1 MNITHITKNTCTQK
15 WIFEPCT
22 AMEHQ
27 AIERFI
33 SSLKSQYEVDIEEI
47 NESFARAMSADSL

>member
-1 MNITHITKNTCTQK
+1 MNVMHVTKNAQQK

-27 AIERFI
+27 EMEKII
-33 SSLKSQYEVDIEEI
+33 LTLKTKFKIDIKKI
-47 NESFARAMSADSL
+47 NDSFAQENLNGDL